1 MLETLLG
8 RQLSEDILTARFF
21 VSLALIFGAVCVFSL
36 VFADQYQRSQAAY
49 AAAMAKNNRGLQQF
63 ATSPAEKLGFSM
75 QTFLLRPR
83 PELFISEAFEN
94 TIPQGLLY
102 EPYNN
107 SLQLLSPKE
116 EAFGAQN
123 YRSISKRESLADVL
137 TYSPD
142 LMFIVQVLLSFF
154 ALILAYGAVTGEKE
168 KGTLGLIYSNSAK
181 RGPLILAKYLSAL
194 LTIGISL
201 FLGLILSFILLHVLS
216 GVPLSSSLILS
227 FSLFLLVS
235 LVYLSVFVLLGI
247 ACSVLSHR
255 SKNSLVLCLLAWVF
269 LVIVFPRSTG
279 MLLTLKRFDVPT
291 GEEINQLV
299 RKANRETEDQFKRQF
314 PANWSYTNF
323 EEYRR
328 NELFLKM
335 LYACDKARQDVL
347 DHYLRKK
354 LSAIG
359 AARRINFLSPAS
371 LFEYSASSVSGTGL
385 VHFENFWVQAQRYE
399 NDFLEFIR
407 DERSVLAKGSF
418 FYLSDDTISNK
429 PLDFNAIPKFEDR
442 LPRPGERLKDALPY
456 LGLLALYN
464 LFLFAFVFYKFQT
477 YDVR

>member
-1 MLETLLG
+1 MLKGLLG

-21 VSLALIFGAVCVFSL
+21 VSLALILGAVCAFSL
-36 VFADQYQRSQAAY
+36 VFADQYHRSQATY
-49 AAAMAKNNRGLQQF
+49 AAAVAKNDRDLQQF
-63 ATSPAEKLGFSM
+63 ATSPAGNLGSSM

-83 PELFISEAFEN
+83 PELFISEGGES
-94 TIPQGLLY
+94 TMPQGLLY
-102 EPYNN
+102 EPYNY

-123 YRSISKRESLADVL
+123 YRSISKRESLTDVL

-168 KGTLGLIYSNSAK
+168 KGTLGLIYSNSIK

-194 LTIGISL
+194 LTVGISL
-201 FLGLILSFILLHVLS
+201 FLGLILSLILLHVLS
-216 GVPLSSSLILS
+216 GAPLSSSLIFS
-227 FSLFLLVS
+227 FLLFLVVS
-235 LVYLSVFVLLGI
+235 LIYLSVFVLLGI

-255 SKNSLVLCLLAWVF
+255 SKNSLVLCLLAWVL

-291 GEEINQLV
+291 GEEINQLAQ
-299 RKANRETEDQFKRQF
+299 KASYETEDRLEKQL
-314 PANWSYTNF
+314 PPEWSRLDF
-323 EEYRR
+323 SKYRH
-328 NELFLKM
+328 NELFLK
-335 LYACDKARQDVL
+335 LLFAYDKARQDVL
-347 DHYLRKK
+347 DYYLRKK
-354 LSAIG
+354 LSAIE
-359 AARRINFLSPAS
+359 ASRKINFLSPAS

-385 VHFENFWVQAQRYE
+385 VHFENLWMQSQRYG
-399 NDFLEFIR
+399 DSFLSFVR
-407 DERSVLAKGSF
+407 DERSVLEKGAF
-418 FYLSDDTISNK
+418 FYLDSDTISDK

-442 LPRPGERLKDALPY
+442 LPPAAGRLKDALPY
-456 LGLLALYN
+456 LGLLVFYN
-464 LFLFAFVFYKFQT
+464 LFLFAFVFYKFQS